1 MKVYVYPADATG
13 CGHFRLIW
21 PAEELKRQG
30 YDVTIMP
37 PNDRG
42 AFHAELK
49 GDRVVRVM
57 YPRDADVIVLQRVSH
72 KHLAQSVEVMRN
84 DGVAVIMDIDDDLS
98 TIHPNNP
105 AWTMLHP
112 KTGGANVNI
121 QDHSWHHVDLAARNS
136 TLTVVSSDALA
147 LKYRGVH
154 GARVLYNR
162 VPNHYLDITH
172 IDSAMIGWCGS
183 AWTHP
188 DDGPEVGP
196 AVARLVNE
204 GFAFGFVG
212 PVDHV
217 ARSFGIRDEDV
228 KCTGGVPINE
238 WPHYVAQLGV
248 GIAPLAN
255 TKFNSAKSWLK
266 PLEYAALG
274 VPCVMSPRAE
284 YVRLHNETNKAIG
297 VLADRP
303 KEWYRLLKRFVTN
316 EPYRRLMSAQ
326 AREEASKLTYAKHA
340 WRWMEVWD
348 EANRLR

>member
-1 MKVYVYPADATG
+1 MKVYVYPADVTG

-21 PAEELKRQG
+21 PADELRRQG
-30 YDVTIMP
+30 YDVTIVP

-42 AFHAELK
+42 AFNAEIRN
-49 GDRVVRVM
+49 GQVVKVH

-72 KHLAQSVEVMRN
+72 KHLAQAVEVIRR

-105 AWTMLHP
+105 AWLMLHP
-112 KTGGANVNI
+112 KSGGGTSV
-121 QDHSWHHVDLAARNS
+121 QDHSWHHVDLAARTS

-162 VPNHYLDITH
+162 VPNHYMEIPH
-172 IDSAMIGWCGS
+172 IDNRTIGWCGS

-196 AVARLVNE
+196 AIARLVNDGE
-204 GFAFGFVG
+204 RFTFVG
-212 PVDHV
+212 PEEHV
-217 ARSFGIRDEDV
+217 ATSFGISESEFTA
-228 KCTGGVPINE
+228 TGGVHISE
-238 WPHYVAQLGV
+238 WPHRVAEIGV
-248 GIAPLAN
+248 GIAPLAD

-284 YVRLHNETNKAIG
+284 YVRLHKQTSKGIG
-297 VLADRP
+297 VIADRP
-303 KEWYRLLKRFVTN
+303 KDWYRHLKRFVTN
-316 EPYRRLMSAQ
+316 EPYRRLMGAQ
-326 AREEASKLTYAKHA
+326 ARDEASKLTYAQHA

>member
-37 PNDRG
+37 PDERG
-42 AFHAELK
+42 AFHAEIK
-49 GDRVVRVM
+49 DGRVVKVI

-72 KHLAQSVEVMRN
+72 KHLAQAVEVIRN

-105 AWTMLHP
+105 AWQILHP
-112 KTGGANVNI
+112 RSGGTSI
-121 QDHSWHHVDLAARNS
+121 TQDHSWHHVETAARTS

-147 LKYRGVH
+147 TKYRGVH
-154 GARVLYNR
+154 GARILYNR
-162 VPNHYLDITH
+162 VPDHYLSIPH
-172 IDSAMIGWCGS
+172 EDSRTIGWCGS

-196 AVARLVNE
+196 AIARLVNDGE
-204 GFAFGFVG
+204 SFAFVG
-212 PVDHV
+212 PKEHV
-217 ARSFGIRDEDV
+217 ATSFGIADDSFT
-228 KCTGGVPINE
+228 CTGGVPISK
-238 WPHYVAQLGV
+238 WPYRVAELGV
-248 GIAPLAN
+248 GIAPLAD

-284 YVRLHNETNKAIG
+284 YVRLHKQTNRDIG
-297 VLADRP
+297 VLAERP

-316 EPYRRLMSAQ
+316 DPYRRLMGAQ
-326 AREEASKLTYAKHA
+326 AREAAAELTYAKHA